1 MSEATKLMPTGIAGL
16 DQLLDGGIVRG
27 NSLLIEGPPGSGK
40 STLGVR
46 ILYEGITQYHEPGL
60 LLTFEE
66 FPRQVYAEASN
77 HGIDLHALEE
87 LGMLRVI
94 WTPPARVLES
104 FRGKSD
110 LIEKIVKEIG
120 VQRLLIDSITHFKR
134 VFSDEPKLREIL
146 SGILTSLKVAGVNAL
161 LVKELERQDDETIA
175 FEEYLVDA
183 SLRLHNKSEGA
194 HSENTRYLEV
204 RKTRGHGHVSGLHPF
219 RLDTG
224 GFRIFP
230 RLRGKDVRTLLPPPP
245 PASRERAAF
254 GVEGLDGMLGGG
266 LLHGSQAVVS
276 GSAGCGKSVLSSHFL
291 NKGLQDGG
299 RGLLLSL
306 RSDAETIIA
315 GAESLGMNW
324 RPALASGQLRI
335 LDFHLLGLSIEEVI
349 DDLIHEVCRARPDRF
364 VCDNVDGLAQI
375 AGSPDSLRQQVLVMT
390 DISLATGATSLFL
403 QNARRMGGEDDLL
416 WLAHLAACSIKLSMA
431 EVEGSLRRF
440 ITIVKQVGSN
450 HAKELREFQIDGHGL
465 HVQSAAAGLSGILTG
480 QAQRALRS
488 LSNDVL
494 PTLGGVDGT
503 LQRIVAS
510 EKVSRALLD
519 DVREAR
525 QQVAKI
531 DAQLREYF
539 GGVDLAEHVGA
550 TPAVPGTPAAG
561 DDRSGAVRILLAED
575 NITNQQVAVRIL
587 KNLGWHAD
595 TVANGA
601 EAIHALETVPYDL
614 VLMDVQMPVMDGFEA
629 TRHIRSSG
637 SAVLNHQVPII
648 AMTAHTMQGARERCL
663 DAGMNDYVTKP
674 VSPGTLADVLEKW
687 LTCSKSG

>member
-1 MSEATKLMPTGIAGL
+1 MSDAAQLMPTGIAGL

-46 ILYEGITQYHEPGL
+46 ILYEGITQFHEPGL

-94 WTPPARVLES
+94 WTPPSRVLES

-110 LIEKIVKEIG
+110 LIEKIVTEIG

-161 LVKELERQDDETIA
+161 LVKELERQDEETIA

-230 RLRGKDVRTLLPPPP
+230 RLRGKDVRALLPPSP
-245 PASRERAAF
+245 PASQERAAF
-254 GVEGLDGMLGGG
+254 GVEGLDSMLGGG
-266 LLHGSQAVVS
+266 LLRGSQAVVS
-276 GSAGCGKSVLSSHFL
+276 GSAGCGKSVLSNHFL
-291 NKGLQDGG
+291 DKCLQDGG
-299 RGLLLSL
+299 QGLLLSL
-306 RSDAETIIA
+306 RSDAETIISS
-315 GAESLGMNW
+315 AESLGMNW
-324 RPALASGQLRI
+324 RPAIASGQLHI

-349 DDLIHEVCRARPDRF
+349 DQLIHEVCRARPDRF

-440 ITIVKQVGSN
+440 VTIVKQVGSN

-465 HVQSAAAGLSGILTG
+465 HVQHAAAGLSGILTG

-510 EKVSRALLD
+510 DIVSPALLD

-525 QQVAKI
+525 QQVAVI

-550 TPAVPGTPAAG
+550 VPEAPGPRAAG
-561 DDRSGAVRILLAED
+561 AAHSGAVRILLAED

-587 KNLGWHAD
+587 RNLGWHAD

-629 TRHIRSSG
+629 TRHIRSSE
-637 SAVLNHQVPII
+637 SAVQNHQVPII